1 MANPEDRERARLT
14 LKWSWQD
21 ADVSFPL
28 DTSAHPFCSTGSS
41 SFVPLGPR
49 PATSSSV
56 SLLLRRPGTPTP
68 TPPAARPAIRSPG
81 GTAPTA
87 AAQRRGTG
95 AAGIPLARRRA
106 HKGKVD
112 VHGLVQQLG
121 AVGAVDG
128 GAGLL
133 EGRVLDQRVALIKA
147 ERVSARPKQPQ
158 AVQTDGIHTLT

>member
-1 MANPEDRERARLT
+1 MANPKTQSLTYSQIVMARCRRVF
-14 LKWSWQD
+14 SPRHIG
-21 ADVSFPL
+21 ASFL
-28 DTSAHPFCSTGSS
+28 QHGYLY
-41 SFVPLGPR
+41 FVPVGPR
-49 PATSSSV
+49 PAISSSV

-81 GTAPTA
+81 ATTPAA

-133 EGRVLDQRVALIKA
+133 EGRVLDQRVALAKA
-147 ERVSARPKQPQ
+147 ERGLARPDQLQ
-158 AVQTDGIHTLT
+158 VVQTDRIHTLT